1 MGRELPCGCVKSILF
16 SPFHASDISAMF
28 TQADFR
34 LADHNG
40 KVRTP
45 AEFRG
50 KAVALFFGY
59 THCMD
64 MCPTTLADDIR
75 LLPGGA

>member
-1 MGRELPCGCVKSILF
+1 MGRELPCGCVKSKLS

-59 THCMD
+59 THCLD

-75 LLPGGA
+75 LLPGWA

>member
-1 MGRELPCGCVKSILF
+1 
-16 SPFHASDISAMF
+16 MF
-28 TQADFR
+28 TRADFR
-34 LADHNG
+34 LTGHNG

-45 AEFRG
+45 ADFRG

-59 THCMD
+59 THCPD
-64 MCPTTLADDIR
+64 MCPTMLADDIR